1 MKEAEIPGH
10 FDGRGR
16 VEFGLGGL
24 EAGQSDTITA
34 IGFEFGYDLAA
45 TEVRSR
51 STMRLVFV
59 RNDSP
64 TARQRASQTQD
75 RLRAGG
81 PLLMAWAIPTPGAEP
96 VVPQTLTAVE
106 VASKRRGLAAYQSN
120 GIRGLVVL
128 AALLSVGCLV
138 LAWKLRHGPGAVVV
152 PAALFAV
159 ALAVLAVLVPS
170 LARRWYE
177 KNRRLVDL
185 YDQQRAGRVGPP
197 PPPPGP
203 TPGSPP
209 GHFGGEG

>member
-16 VEFGLGGL
+16 VEFGLSGL

-34 IGFEFGYDLAA
+34 IGFEFGYDLVG

-51 STMRLVFV
+51 STMSLVFV

-64 TARQRASQTQD
+64 TARQRAVQTHD

-81 PLLMAWAIPTPGAEP
+81 PLLMAWAVQAPGEGQAA
-96 VVPQTLTAVE
+96 PQTTLTAVE
-106 VASKRRGLAAYQSN
+106 LASKRRGLAAYESN

-128 AALLSVGCLV
+128 VAVLSVGCLV
-138 LAWKLRHGPGAVVV
+138 LAWALRHGPFAAVVL
-152 PAALFAV
+152 AALFAV
-159 ALAVLAVLVPS
+159 ALAVLAAFVPS
-170 LARRWYE
+170 LTRRWYE

-185 YDQQRAGRVGPP
+185 YDQQRAGGVGPP
-197 PPPPGP
+197 PPPPGF
-203 TPGSPP
+203 PP
-209 GHFGGEG
+209 SHYGQGG

>member
-16 VEFGLGGL
+16 VEFSLSGL

-34 IGFEFGYDLAA
+34 IAFEFGYDLAA

-64 TARQRASQTQD
+64 TARQRASGTHD
-75 RLRAGG
+75 RLRVGG
-81 PLLMAWAIPTPGAEP
+81 PLLMAWAIQAPGPGQAA
-96 VVPQTLTAVE
+96 PQTLTAVE
-106 VASKRRGLAAYQSN
+106 LASKRRGLAAYETN
-120 GIRGLVVL
+120 GIRGLV
-128 AALLSVGCLV
+128 ALVAVLSVGCLV
-138 LAWKLRHGPGAVVV
+138 VAWALRHGPVAAVVL
-152 PAALFAV
+152 AALFAV
-159 ALAVLAVLVPS
+159 ALAVLAVLIPS
-170 LARRWYE
+170 LTRRWYE

-203 TPGSPP
+203 VPGSPP
-209 GHFGGEG
+209 GGFGQGG